1 MPATVLLLSASM
13 GGGHDGVAK
22 EMARRF
28 DAAGAR
34 PVVVDFMRAFPR
46 PLAYAWRESY
56 ALQLRWRPESYER
69 SYRLFYQRP
78 QLWAR
83 FVRLERALAGRR
95 TLRWIDE
102 HQPDAIVSTYNFA
115 ALVLGKLREEGRVD
129 VPLVNFLTDYGV
141 HPRATHPAIDLN
153 LTVHEVAAEDCRRL
167 TTREVVACGPVVRPE
182 FAAAAAHR
190 AAARA
195 ELGCGP
201 DDKIVLVSS
210 GSWGVGHDLE
220 DTIAALH
227 HSGRFTVVT
236 ATGRDDRLRSKLQR
250 RGLGIALGWTDAM
263 ERVIAAAD
271 VVVENAGGL
280 TAFEAFAAGVPIVSY
295 KTIPGHGRDNL
306 ATMLRAA
313 VTTSP
318 QTELELIE
326 AVTALC
332 TDGPTRAQQIAAAS
346 RSFVEDPTS
355 RVLGLVRPN

>member
-1 MPATVLLLSASM
+1 MSASM
-13 GGGHDGVAK
+13 GGGHDGVAR

-28 DAAGAR
+28 AASGAR

-56 ALQLRWRPESYER
+56 AAQLRWRPESYER

-78 QLWAR
+78 ELWAR

-102 HQPDAIVSTYNFA
+102 HRPDVIVSTYNFA
-115 ALVLGKLREEGRVD
+115 ALVLGKLREEGKLD

-141 HPRATHPAIDLN
+141 HPRATHPAVDLN
-153 LTVHEVAAEDCRRL
+153 LTVHDVAAEDCRRF
-167 TTREVVACGPVVRPE
+167 TTRDVVACGPVVRPE
-182 FAAAAAHR
+182 FAAVATER
-190 AAARA
+190 SAARA
-195 ELGCGP
+195 ALGCGP
-201 DDKIVLVSS
+201 DDKVVVVSS

-227 HSGRFTVVT
+227 NSGRFTVIT
-236 ATGRDDRLRSKLQR
+236 ATGRDARLRARLEQ

-280 TAFEAFAAGVPIVSY
+280 TAFESFAAGVPIVSY

-306 ATMLRAA
+306 ATMLRAG
-313 VTTSP
+313 VTMAPRSEA
-318 QTELELIE
+318 ELMC
-326 AVTALC
+326 AVTAL
-332 TDGPTRAQQIAAAS
+332 TADGPVRSQQIDAAS
-346 RSFVEDPTS
+346 RSFVEDPTM
-355 RVLGLVRPN
+355 RILGLARCR